1 MRVISP
7 NTKTVLSVSGA
18 FVLAIALAGC
28 TNAPAPTSVA
38 DAPQTSALT
47 EKTANAAT
55 IKPNLEP
62 TDSNLKSITWLTSY
76 DKALNIAKENNRP
89 VLIDFYADWC
99 TACKVLDK
107 EIYTAP
113 DVIKKS
119 KEFINL
125 KIDADKDTEIAA
137 RYKVYALPTL
147 IFLDGNGK
155 VLWRLEG
162 VPTTSHFINTMQKV
176 QNKFISEA

>member
-1 MRVISP
+1 MRFISP
-7 NTKTVLSVSGA
+7 SPKTILSVSSA
-18 FVLAIALAGC
+18 FFIAAVFAGC
-28 TNAPAPTSVA
+28 STAPAPTPVA
-38 DAPQTSALT
+38 STPEKTSAQLKEAVT
-47 EKTANAAT
+47 K
-55 IKPNLEP
+55 P
-62 TDSNLKSITWLTSY
+62 TDTNLKSITWLTSY
-76 DKALNIAKENNRP
+76 DKALSKAKENNQP

-99 TACKVLDK
+99 TACKMLDK
-107 EIYTAP
+107 DVYTAP
-113 DVIKKS
+113 TVIKKS

-125 KIDADKDTEIAA
+125 KIDTDKDTEIAA

-162 VPTTSHFINTMQKV
+162 VPTTSHFVDTLQKV